1 MDKTSEKL
9 TVFFEDPFW
18 VGVFQRVQDGKLY
31 ACKVVFGRQPRDQE
45 VYEFILR
52 HYGELSF
59 SPAVDWE
66 EKQRADNPK
75 RRQRQVRRQLSAAG
89 AGTKA
94 QQALAL
100 QREQNKCERRSRSR
114 EEKEAEARRRFEL
127 KQQKRREK
135 HRGH

>member
-1 MDKTSEKL
+1 MDKTSGKL

-75 RRQRQVRRQLSAAG
+75 RRQRQVRRQLAAAG
-89 AGTKA
+89 AGTGRTPCA
-94 QQALAL
+94 VRTVPTPVRPGDDTI
-100 QREQNKCERRSRSR
+100 REGPSR
-114 EEKEAEARRRFEL
+114 
-127 KQQKRREK
+127 
-135 HRGH
+135 

>member
-1 MDKTSEKL
+1 MDKTSVKL

-18 VGVFQRVQDGKLY
+18 VGIFQRVQDGKLY
-31 ACKVVFGRQPRDQE
+31 ACKVVFGARPRDQE

-52 HYGELSF
+52 HYGELKF
-59 SPAVDWE
+59 SPAVACE

-75 RRQRQVRRQLSAAG
+75 RRQRQARRQVAAAG
-89 AGTKA
+89 AGTGA

-100 QREQNKCERRSRSR
+100 QREQNKCERQSRRR
-114 EEKEAEARRRFEL
+114 EEKEAEAQRRFEL
-127 KQQKRREK
+127 KRQKRREK